1 MVLAAELL
9 SKSFGGGEVAAA
21 PNAAPSSLPVV
32 SFPPG
37 ATEARNLLLED
48 LRSPQGHLTWIF
60 LVGGPGNGKSELTR
74 QLAAEPVLKADFD
87 PSDEAHQ
94 RSYDY
99 QHESGARLRIINDA
113 TIRTDGRSLVGDLHD
128 ALSEGVSIIANVN
141 RGILVED
148 RPSDPSAD
156 GLPEFLLGGIL
167 DLKFGDDGKKFDLR
181 PDQPELRSHV
191 SQLELTDPV
200 SGTVVHT
207 TIVRL
212 DVCSLFE
219 PQPATVLSEGKL
231 QSESYRVTRLD
242 QRNQVTSPAIEL
254 IGQVVERFE
263 HPDVADRRF
272 DPVCANLGTL
282 KAVGMVSHVATL
294 LRSAEIASGRLFTF
308 REVWGAISLMILGPT
323 SETSGG
329 LLHLQQLADHA
340 KDLRTSNGS
349 IGEQL
354 SVMQRLAD
362 YRFSQVL
369 FGESRSATSGE
380 AGSGALWITPVTE
393 RLRLVDPAIDA
404 TPGELVDHD
413 RGWASPVLN
422 ALEAAVFGDRP
433 MSSLRTTDPKFGAAV
448 TDFDLELEK
457 VVYEFCD
464 HPDTRDA
471 DYDAALSWFGRYALR
486 LYALAHGVPA
496 FYRELL
502 EWTRAWNDASS
513 LQGLGDELSAQV
525 KNLLVPIYES
535 KGEPTLALEVFT
547 SHTKPVRRPPEYPT
561 LVRRIPLGK
570 LSMGARVAGDR
581 IRVKLVFDS
590 RDIVELDL
598 DFPLLREALA
608 GRGGHPGVTELGART
623 SPRLERAR
631 AALIADHASG
641 TQWGVTSSSSVDTFQ
656 VKAKNAS

>member
-1 MVLAAELL
+1 MVLATELL
-9 SKSFGGGEVAAA
+9 TKSFGGGEVAAS
-21 PNAAPSSLPVV
+21 PNAGLSSLPVV

-37 ATEARNLLLED
+37 ATEARNLLLGD

-99 QHESGARLRIINDA
+99 RHDSGAQLRIINDA
-113 TIRTDGRSLVGDLHD
+113 TIRTDGRSLISDLRD
-128 ALSEGVSIIANVN
+128 ALSEGVSVIANVN

-148 RPSDPSAD
+148 RPSDQNSD
-156 GLPEFLLGGIL
+156 GLPEFLLRGLL
-167 DLKFGDDGKKFDLR
+167 DLKFNDDGKTFR
-181 PDQPELRSHV
+181 VQPDRPELRNHV
-191 SQLELTDPV
+191 TQLELTDPV
-200 SGTVVHT
+200 TGAVVHAV
-207 TIVRL
+207 IVRL

-219 PQPATVLSEGKL
+219 PQPKTALTEGEL

-242 QRNQVTSPAIEL
+242 QRNQVMSPAIEL
-254 IGQVVERFE
+254 IGQVVESFE
-263 HPDVADRRF
+263 HPDFADRRF
-272 DPVCANLGTL
+272 DPVWANLQTL
-282 KAVGMVSHVATL
+282 KATGMVSHVATL

-308 REVWGAISLMILGPT
+308 REVWGAISLMVLGPT

-329 LLHLQQLADHA
+329 LSYLTQLADEA
-340 KDLRTSNGS
+340 ENLRASNGS
-349 IGEQL
+349 IGDQL
-354 SVMQRLAD
+354 SAMQRLAD
-362 YRFSQVL
+362 YRLSQVL
-369 FGESRSATSGE
+369 FGESRSARTGE
-380 AGSGALWITPVTE
+380 SETGGPWTTPVTE

-404 TPGELVDHD
+404 TPGEFVDQD
-413 RGWASPVLN
+413 GGWASPVLN

-433 MSSLRTTDPKFGAAV
+433 MSSLRTTHPKFAAAV

-464 HPDTRDA
+464 HPDTRDSE
-471 DYDAALSWFGRYALR
+471 YDAALSWFGRYALR

-525 KNLLVPIYES
+525 KNLLVPTYES

-547 SHTKPVRRPPEYPT
+547 SHTKPVRYPPEYPT

-570 LSMGARVAGDR
+570 LSMGARVSGDR
-581 IRVKLVFDS
+581 IKVKLVFDS